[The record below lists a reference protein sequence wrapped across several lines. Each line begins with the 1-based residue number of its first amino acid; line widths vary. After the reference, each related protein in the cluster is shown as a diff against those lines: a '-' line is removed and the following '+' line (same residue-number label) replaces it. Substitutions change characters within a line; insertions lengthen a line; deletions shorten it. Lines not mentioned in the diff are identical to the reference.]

1 MLPSGNDM
9 MTSTSTSSNFGG
21 ALSPPPPIIM
31 EGTPS
36 GVIIIMLV
44 SVFFLLFPH
53 PSPPITSCCGGEETF
68 IVLTREVKSSIF
80 VAMDCICSL
89 RTVTSVLRR
98 VTSCGGDWMVLVV
111 VLFGEG
117 EFATDELLMMAL
129 GDTAAV
135 TPLLPP
141 TAALLLAALL
151 LLLLE
156 ALLLISLNKSLRPLL
171 KHSCLNLQKL
181 RCSLSFCKSIFKLFS
196 NLILRNP

>member
-9 MTSTSTSSNFGG
+9 MTSTSSIFG
-21 ALSPPPPIIM
+21 AISPPPIIM

-36 GVIIIMLV
+36 GVIIVIMV

-53 PSPPITSCCGGEETF
+53 PSPPITSCGGGGETF

-98 VTSCGGDWMVLVV
+98 VTSCGGDWVVLVV

-117 EFATDELLMMAL
+117 EFTTDELLMMAL
-129 GDTAAV
+129 GDTAAAV
-135 TPLLPP
+135 TAAPLPP
-141 TAALLLAALL
+141 TATLLLAAPPLALLLALR
-151 LLLLE
+151 
-156 ALLLISLNKSLRPLL
+156 LISLNKSLRPLL

-181 RCSLSFCKSIFKLFS
+181 RCSLSFCKSILSEFS
-196 NLILRNP
+196 NLIFRNP